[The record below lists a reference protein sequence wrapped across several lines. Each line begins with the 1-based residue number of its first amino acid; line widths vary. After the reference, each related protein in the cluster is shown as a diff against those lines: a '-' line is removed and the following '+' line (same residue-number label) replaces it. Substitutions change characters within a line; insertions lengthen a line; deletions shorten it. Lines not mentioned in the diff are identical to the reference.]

1 MVAQNFKEVDNESD
15 VGEGRKW
22 GGLDKP
28 ALREGQ
34 GGGRSWVRGVGS
46 HEAGACLPQPGRGC
60 SQPPCPQH
68 LLPRWGDQTAR
79 GAAVSLAVGTDVNS
93 TSILSLS
100 APWTSLWWQCKP
112 TFDNPNIG
120 NSHFE
125 HFQEKLGEKVVP
137 ELGLQERVCWGP
149 NVYSLSGP
157 PTPWYQKNAALFLNF
172 TFHLTNARGCGFA
185 FWSYTDNW
193 GCQCGISLTPNPPS
207 PSPSLS
213 RTASLLYLCPHRT
226 SRKVAHLF
234 WSPLLASVSVE
245 PSSR

>member
-46 HEAGACLPQPGRGC
+46 HEAGACPPQPGRGC
-60 SQPPCPQH
+60 SQPPCPQR

-157 PTPWYQKNAALFLNF
+157 PTPWYKKMQLYFSIL
-172 TFHLTNARGCGFA
+172 
-185 FWSYTDNW
+185 
-193 GCQCGISLTPNPPS
+193 
-207 PSPSLS
+207 LS
-213 RTASLLYLCPHRT
+213 TLQMPEDVVLLSGVILIIED
-226 SRKVAHLF
+226 
-234 WSPLLASVSVE
+234 VSVE
-245 PSSR
+245 FHSHPTLLPLRPPYPEQHPCSTSVHTGPAER